1 MNNYEMGDNLTM
13 NGLNVEETFDL
24 IKKLLELQIGDQGR
38 LIYIKDSLEKGR
50 IIYKTDKN
58 YLKKMKEKIK
68 EINIEN
74 KKSLSLTESDRIPK
88 LKIIEKLQ
96 RAEID
101 NSGRLL
107 TIKNAIIKD
116 KEISD
121 ENHGYLNEKY
131 DQLVKTDEYEK
142 MVFESLEIINELK
155 AEIGNSERLE
165 SIKTTL
171 LKGTELQLQDIKYF
185 NKKIHTPKKFQ
196 GYEKI
201 LSENK
206 EKVTQPTT
214 TDVSSV
220 ERHSTSYDLTVTLKV
235 FDIVVWVASTSFL
248 LWMLGLTF
256 INLSPI
262 HDHLLGFAVGLSIC
276 AGIIRKI
283 QSKLKHVQP

>member
-1 MNNYEMGDNLTM
+1 MTWDNNLAM
-13 NGLNVEETFDL
+13 NGLDVEETFDL
-24 IKKLLELQIGDQGR
+24 IKKLRELQIGDQVR
-38 LIYIKDSLEKGR
+38 LFYIKDSLEKGR
-50 IIYKTDKN
+50 TIYEHDKN
-58 YLKKMKEKIK
+58 YLEKMRGKIK

-74 KKSLSLTESDRIPK
+74 KKFFSFTESNRIPK

-101 NSGRLL
+101 NSERLL
-107 TIKNAIIKD
+107 AIKNAIIKD

-131 DQLVKTDEYEK
+131 DQLVKTGEYEK
-142 MVFESLEIINELK
+142 MVFESLEIINQLR

-171 LKGTELQLQDIKYF
+171 LKGTELQQDNTYF
-185 NKKIHTPKKFQ
+185 NKKTHALKKFQ

-206 EKVTQPTT
+206 EKVAQPTT

-220 ERHSTSYDLTVTLKV
+220 ERHSTSYNLTVTLKV
-235 FDIVVWVASTSFL
+235 FNIVVWAASISFV

-256 INLSPI
+256 INLAPI
-262 HDHLLGFAVGLSIC
+262 HDHLLGLAAGLGIC
-276 AGIIRKI
+276 AGIIRKW
-283 QSKLKHVQP
+283 QSKLKHISK

>member
-1 MNNYEMGDNLTM
+1 M

-142 MVFESLEIINELK
+142 MVFESLEIINELQ

-262 HDHLLGFAVGLSIC
+262 NDHLLGFAVGLSIC

>member
-1 MNNYEMGDNLTM
+1 MNIYEMGNNLAM
-13 NGLNVEETFDL
+13 NGLDVEETFEL

-38 LIYIKDSLEKGR
+38 LIYIKNSLEKGR
-50 IIYKTDKN
+50 TIYETDKN
-58 YLKKMKEKIK
+58 YLKKMREKIK

-74 KKSLSLTESDRIPK
+74 KKSLSLTESNRIPK

-101 NSGRLL
+101 NSERLL
-107 TIKNAIIKD
+107 NIKNAMIKD

-142 MVFESLEIINELK
+142 MVFESLKIINKLQ
-155 AEIGNSERLE
+155 AEIGNSEKLE

-185 NKKIHTPKKFQ
+185 NKKTHTPKKFQ

-220 ERHSTSYDLTVTLKV
+220 KRLSTSYDLTVNLKV
-235 FDIVVWVASTSFL
+235 FDIVVSAASISYV

-256 INLSPI
+256 INLGPI
-262 HDHLLGFAVGLSIC
+262 HGHLLGFAVGLGIC